1 MGDAA
6 DAGADAAEALDG
18 LRAWLAQLEQTV
30 AAGDD
35 PGADVALVFLAR
47 EDVLLD
53 EDELHGALRRA
64 VLLRATGGD
73 PRRELDPDERAVVSL
88 ADDLDEP
95 ARRAELLAALDD
107 VAELVAGLPELTA
120 RVAALQAGPE
130 RAWRLLAVA
139 LLADHLDDD

>member
-30 AAGDD
+30 AAVDD
-35 PGADVALVFLAR
+35 P
-47 EDVLLD
+47 
-53 EDELHGALRRA
+53 
-64 VLLRATGGD
+64 GD